1 MKFLRINEDQPKRTA
16 EVLDALETFNTLY
29 AMQREMLANS
39 NGKGKVI
46 TASLSML
53 KYRIAKIVESAEM
66 SAKTELLLA
75 NVADELS
82 QIKRRNPDTETQK
95 AAIGEWLFN
104 DKDGYWKFLWETL
117 FHSYVPKL
125 TNALRRGIGNAPP
138 IPEDMANEIA
148 IKALDSFMEQ
158 KDKASI
164 VNSLFQFDASL
175 GSLLTWL
182 EGGIKSVTQSLVN
195 KYITQQ
201 NKETSMNQ
209 TIGDND
215 TEMGDMIAQ
224 EGEDQFEIT
233 TYAEK
238 AEKLFT
244 ALTNYLRNAV
254 QKFQQIDNPAEKY
267 KMQVFLE
274 SMMSKDAEG
283 AFTLKNTPFIQ
294 NLKNLSKL
302 GEQIDEYGD
311 DLRSF
316 NNQKNEIIYV
326 LKSNT
331 FEQNFVDK
339 ARKKLAE
346 IQNKIEQLE
355 ADKKDSISE
364 FDSIYSKLEDM
375 SQHDV
380 STGATIVDTPLQE
393 PIGTNQ
399 SQDPANINQPQ
410 DVSPTA
416 GTPEQAIRT
425 KARGNR
431 VLLSPADQALI
442 EGKMQGA
449 RDKLRPSMFR
459 TLSFPQIKKDLR
471 AKSGNLYNLKEV
483 ADNINTPEDYDA
495 LVQGDLSKASVQA
508 IYADIVVRGMLY
520 VRDQGAMDK
529 IYDPEVVVSGSEEM
543 RRALN
548 KFYKFVE
555 NEVQTNEILN
565 AKEAEYQSLT
575 PEEQA
580 KLALNT
586 KTTRGLSPK
595 AFVLAKLSELIVD
608 PNASQAGQEVNRFRT
623 MYEYFDHQARAAA
636 YDAQRNELFPGKDW
650 DELTDEERNT
660 ISNNVYTEQYGGHRP
675 MYVGKYRDKSLE
687 KKKFEPRYPMVPDAE
702 GTKYPSIMNKELWR
716 IGRERAMSKYPD
728 KVQER
733 YPDQTYHQYRN
744 PAWNTNN
751 WYEISD
757 NEEDFKNRNKQRNE
771 TIAESGLIN
780 VLVRIANAL
789 DSLGA
794 YSAADNVSQNIKR
807 LSYG

>member
-1 MKFLRINEDQPKRTA
+1 
-16 EVLDALETFNTLY
+16 
-29 AMQREMLANS
+29 
-39 NGKGKVI
+39 
-46 TASLSML
+46 
-53 KYRIAKIVESAEM
+53 
-66 SAKTELLLA
+66 
-75 NVADELS
+75 
-82 QIKRRNPDTETQK
+82 
-95 AAIGEWLFN
+95 
-104 DKDGYWKFLWETL
+104 
-117 FHSYVPKL
+117 
-125 TNALRRGIGNAPP
+125 
-138 IPEDMANEIA
+138 
-148 IKALDSFMEQ
+148 
-158 KDKASI
+158 
-164 VNSLFQFDASL
+164 
-175 GSLLTWL
+175 
-182 EGGIKSVTQSLVN
+182 
-195 KYITQQ
+195 
-201 NKETSMNQ
+201 
-209 TIGDND
+209 
-215 TEMGDMIAQ
+215 
-224 EGEDQFEIT
+224 
-233 TYAEK
+233 
-238 AEKLFT
+238 
-244 ALTNYLRNAV
+244 
-254 QKFQQIDNPAEKY
+254 
-267 KMQVFLE
+267 
-274 SMMSKDAEG
+274 
-283 AFTLKNTPFIQ
+283 
-294 NLKNLSKL
+294 
-302 GEQIDEYGD
+302 
-311 DLRSF
+311 
-316 NNQKNEIIYV
+316 
-326 LKSNT
+326 
-331 FEQNFVDK
+331 
-339 ARKKLAE
+339 
-346 IQNKIEQLE
+346 
-355 ADKKDSISE
+355 
-364 FDSIYSKLEDM
+364 M

-459 TLSFPQIKKDLR
+459 ALSFPQIKKDLR

-744 PAWNTNN
+744 PAWNTND